1 MARKKRDR
9 APDAEISY
17 RFGLF
22 GRERYVLRERNVEV
36 FLGGLIETNHYVLGL
51 DMLDPQPSRYSAL
64 PRRWLSAALLL
75 GVLATVLAVL
85 CAQRPALPGLN
96 AWVWAL
102 PGLALLGSAAALA
115 HALMIRQNCVTFH
128 RIDDGS
134 PAVNLQ
140 WRKPDPDAFDH
151 FVRKM
156 QDRIEACRGDPAEG
170 GLAAELR
177 GLDRLLHEGR
187 LSEQEFRAAK
197 AMLLGMEP
205 WQLEE

>member
-1 MARKKRDR
+1 MAGKKRGR
-9 APDAEISY
+9 ATDAEISY

-22 GRERYVLRERNVEV
+22 GRERYVLREQDVEI
-36 FLGGLIETNHYVLGL
+36 FLGGLIEANHYVLGL
-51 DMLDPQPSRYSAL
+51 DTLDPQPSRYRAL
-64 PRRWLSAALLL
+64 PRRWLSASLLL
-75 GVLATVLAVL
+75 GVCAVVLAVL
-85 CAQRPALPGLN
+85 CAQRPALGLN

-102 PGLALLGSAAALA
+102 PALALLGSAAALA
-115 HALMIRQNCVTFH
+115 HALAIRQNCVTFH

-140 WRKPDPDAFDH
+140 WRKPDPEAFDH

-156 QDRIEACRGDPAEG
+156 QDRIEACRGNPAEG

-177 GLDRLLHEGR
+177 GLDLLLREGR